1 LREDVVQETGLRL
14 FKMWED
20 VDPERSPTGLALTI
34 ANNLLWDA
42 VARHRNREVLGDVPE
57 RPAEHDVEELG
68 IARLELARVSR
79 GMQHLSEAHR
89 TVLLAEIDENTPRPA
104 ATPAAVK
111 MLRMR
116 ARRRLSALLEHASA
130 VGIFVGGGL
139 RKLAL
144 RLRMMVERT
153 ALLGDGAAAA
163 VSGLVA
169 TVTIIT
175 GVAVVAQAGTPAR
188 LGTVE
193 IAKVRASAGSSE
205 VISHGTSTVAQT
217 APSGRSVLTQSK
229 DVTSEESSQTQRYE
243 VPFDGGPVNGG
254 ATVEVR
260 DNGEEGIVVKPP
272 TCGVSKP
279 SENEHEVSCTNG
291 QLNSTE
297 IDIAVVVKAR
307 P

>member
-14 FKMWED
+14 FKMWEN

-34 ANNLLWDA
+34 ANNILWDA

-68 IARLELARVSR
+68 IARIELARVSR

-89 TVLLAEIDENTPRPA
+89 SILLAEIDENIPRPA
-104 ATPAAVK
+104 STPAAVK

-139 RKLAL
+139 KRRAL
-144 RLRMMVERT
+144 RFRMLIERT
-153 ALLGDGAAAA
+153 ALFGDGAAAA

-175 GVAVVAQAGTPAR
+175 GVAVVAQAGIPAHF
-188 LGTVE
+188 GAVE
-193 IAKVRASAGSSE
+193 IAKVRASAGSRE
-205 VISHGTSTVAQT
+205 VQSAQPTTTAKTTRTAGKTIRPAGDHGDA
-217 APSGRSVLTQSK
+217 SK
-229 DVTSEESSQTQRYE
+229 TTQRYE
-243 VPFDGGPVNGG
+243 VPFSGGPVDGE

-260 DNGEEGIVVKPP
+260 DNGEEGIVIIPP
-272 TCGVSKP
+272 TCGFSQP
-279 SENEHEVSCTNG
+279 SEHEYEVSCTG
-291 QLNSTE
+291 GRVNSTE
-297 IDIAVVVKAR
+297 IDVVVEGKAR